1 MDTMLLKPS
10 KRELFYINI
19 PIFTNSRIIKTLKI
33 NRMNKKSFFTSMIL
47 MLGLLSVKTMTSQ
60 AKFTLP
66 DLPYAYD
73 ALEPTIDEETMR
85 THHSKHH
92 QGYVNKLNAAIVGTK
107 AENMTLEEIL
117 ANMSM
122 FSDGIRNNGGGHFN
136 HSLFWKILSPNM
148 KTKPSEELTA
158 AINKTF
164 TSMDALST
172 KLQESG
178 AGLFGSGWVWLL
190 VDANKNLVLTTS
202 INQDNPLMNT
212 SKVKGMPIL
221 AIDVWEHAYY
231 LKYKNNRGEYLK
243 NIVNIINWDEVSSIY
258 KNAIDT
264 MPVKMMKGKKK
275 SGKMK
280 SPKSQF

>member
-1 MDTMLLKPS
+1 
-10 KRELFYINI
+10 
-19 PIFTNSRIIKTLKI
+19 
-33 NRMNKKSFFTSMIL
+33 MIL

-66 DLPYAYD
+66 ALPYEYN

-85 THHSKHH
+85 THHTKHH

-107 AENMTLEEIL
+107 AEKVTLEEIM
-117 ANMSM
+117 ANISM
-122 FSDGIRNNGGGHFN
+122 FSDGVRNNGGGHYN

-148 KTKPSEELTA
+148 KTKPSEALTM
-158 AINKTF
+158 AIDKTF
-164 TSMDALST
+164 TSIDTLSA

-178 AGLFGSGWVWLL
+178 LGLFGSGWVWLI
-190 VDANKNLVLTTS
+190 VDADKNLALTTS
-202 INQDNPLMNT
+202 INQDNPLMDI

-243 NIVNIINWDEVSSIY
+243 NILNIINWAEVSANY

-275 SGKMK
+275 TGKTK

>member
-1 MDTMLLKPS
+1 M
-10 KRELFYINI
+10 ELFSSNFL
-19 PIFTNSRIIKTLKI
+19 IFTNSRIIKTLNI
-33 NRMNKKSFFTSMIL
+33 NSMNKKSLFTCMIL

-66 DLPYAYD
+66 ALPYAYN

-85 THHSKHH
+85 THHTKHH

-107 AENMTLEEIL
+107 AEKVTLEEIM
-117 ANMSM
+117 ANISM
-122 FSDGIRNNGGGHFN
+122 FSDGVRNNGGGHYN

-148 KTKPSEELTA
+148 KTKPSEALTM
-158 AINKTF
+158 AIDKTF
-164 TSMDALST
+164 TSIDTLSA

-178 AGLFGSGWVWLL
+178 LGLFGSGWVWLI
-190 VDANKNLVLTTS
+190 VDADKNLALTTS
-202 INQDNPLMNT
+202 INQDNPLMDI

-243 NIVNIINWDEVSSIY
+243 NILNIINWAEVSANY

-275 SGKMK
+275 TGKTK